1 MPHCAPRWCGN
12 CRTGS
17 EPMHL
22 VADRLDTLGSNRNR
36 NRAAAALMR
45 ERLD

>member
-1 MPHCAPRWCGN
+1 MPGYAPRWCGSF
-12 CRTGS
+12 RTGS
-17 EPMHL
+17 EPMHH
-22 VADRLDTLGSNRNR
+22 VADRLDTLGGDR